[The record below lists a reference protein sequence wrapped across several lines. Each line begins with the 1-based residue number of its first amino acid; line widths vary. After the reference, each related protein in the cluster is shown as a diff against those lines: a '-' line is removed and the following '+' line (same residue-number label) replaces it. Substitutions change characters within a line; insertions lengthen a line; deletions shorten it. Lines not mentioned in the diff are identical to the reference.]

1 MKKIIV
7 ATAAALLA
15 VGAQAATYKDGSYTG
30 EGKGREPCDHRSG
43 RR

>member
-15 VGAQAATYKDGSYTG
+15 VCAQAATYKHGSYTG
-30 EGKGREPCDHRSG
+30 EGKGR
-43 RR
+43 

>member
-15 VGAQAATYKDGSYTG
+15 VGAQAATYKRWLLHG
-30 EGKGREPCDHRSG
+30 
-43 RR
+43 